1 MCLQCQMV
9 SQQRDA
15 NNGLN
20 LYDLS
25 VVATEIKPTLKRIGN
40 RGASEDFEAHEASP
54 EHMADDLDGL
64 ILDDDKSEMT
74 SEDEIE
80 DW

>member
-1 MCLQCQMV
+1 MV

-15 NNGLN
+15 YNGLN

-25 VVATEIKPTLKRIGN
+25 VVATEIKPTLKWIGH
-40 RGASEDFEAHEASP
+40 RASEDFEAHEASP
-54 EHMADDLDGL
+54 DDTVEDLDGL
-64 ILDDDKSEMT
+64 ILDDKNEMT